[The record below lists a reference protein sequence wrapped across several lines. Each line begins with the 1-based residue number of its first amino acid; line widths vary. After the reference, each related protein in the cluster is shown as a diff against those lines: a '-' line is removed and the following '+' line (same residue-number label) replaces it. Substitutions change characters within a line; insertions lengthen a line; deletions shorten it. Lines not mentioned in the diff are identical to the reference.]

1 MDEEVQIGATEF
13 KNSCLELLDRVAA
26 RDIKKLVI
34 TKRGR
39 PVAVLTPPATDE
51 EAVRSMFGFMRG
63 SVVVPEG
70 FDLTAPV
77 MDEPLSAERG
87 VLHE

>member
-1 MDEEVQIGATEF
+1 
-13 KNSCLELLDRVAA
+13 
-26 RDIKKLVI
+26 
-34 TKRGR
+34 
-39 PVAVLTPPATDE
+39 
-51 EAVRSMFGFMRG
+51 MFGFMRG